1 MKKNK
6 RKDKM
11 TINIPVQINKTDY
24 VLFNKAMGKPVE
36 GLDTIYA
43 HESVVELLNNGFS
56 LEEDEQFV
64 RMTDLPENILMKYA
78 RHIAYNKK
86 G

>member
-1 MKKNK
+1 
-6 RKDKM
+6 M